1 MNILFFLTPKEEV
14 AYVEEDDSLRQVV
27 ERLEY
32 HGYSAIPLLSKD
44 GKYIGTIT
52 EGDIL
57 WEMKD
62 KDYPDVHRMEK
73 IRIME
78 VPRRRDNEAVNVQ
91 ESMENLYD
99 KITNQNFVPV
109 VDDDQTFIGIV
120 TRKDII
126 VYLAKKVKEQEEKEK
141 TK

>member
-62 KDYPDVHRMEK
+62 KDYPNVHRMEK

-126 VYLAKKVKEQEEKEK
+126 VYLAKKVKEQGEKEK

>member
-62 KDYPDVHRMEK
+62 KDYPNVHRMEK

-126 VYLAKKVKEQEEKEK
+126 VYLAKKVKEQGEKEK
-141 TK
+141 IK

>member
-14 AYVEEDDSLRQVV
+14 AHVEEDDSLRQVV

-62 KDYPDVHRMEK
+62 KDYPNVHRMEK

-126 VYLAKKVKEQEEKEK
+126 VYLAKKVKEQGEKEK